1 MSDSD
6 FTRLLTA
13 QVGNEFSASQQYV
26 AVAVW
31 FEQQTLPEL
40 AACFYRQAVEERN
53 HAMML
58 LKFQMDTDRAVRL
71 PGIAEP
77 RSEFADPAEPIRL
90 ALEQERRVTDQIT
103 AMATAARA
111 ESDYQAEQF
120 MQWFLKEQVEE
131 VSSMGDLLKIVEH
144 AGSNVLLVE
153 DYLTREIAKA
163 GGGGVDPTAPPA
175 AGGAL

>member
-1 MSDSD
+1 MATD
-6 FTRLLTA
+6 FTALLA
-13 QVGNEFSASQQYV
+13 DQVGNEFGASQQYI
-26 AVAVW
+26 AVAAW

-40 AACFYRQAVEERN
+40 AGFFYQQAVEERN

-58 LKFQMDTDRAVRL
+58 LKFQMDTDRVAAL
-71 PGIAEP
+71 PGVAQPKSDFASAVEP
-77 RSEFADPAEPIRL
+77 VEL
-90 ALEQERRVTDQIT
+90 ALAQEKRVTAQIT
-103 AMATAARA
+103 ALANAARV

-131 VSSMGDLLKIVEH
+131 VSSMNDLLKVIEH

-153 DYLTREIAKA
+153 DYLTRQAAKA
-163 GGGGVDPTAPPA
+163 AGGVDPTAPPA

>member
-1 MSDSD
+1 MASD
-6 FTRLLTA
+6 FTALLA
-13 QVGNEFSASQQYV
+13 DQVGNEFGASQQYI

-31 FEQQTLPEL
+31 FEQETLPEL
-40 AACFYRQAVEERN
+40 AGFFYQQAVEERN

-58 LKFQMDTDRAVRL
+58 LKFQKDTGRSAAL
-71 PGIAEP
+71 PGVSTP
-77 RSEFADPAEPIRL
+77 RSDFSAPVEPVQL
-90 ALEQERRVTDQIT
+90 ALAQERRVTEQIT
-103 AMATAARA
+103 ALANAARA

-131 VSSMGDLLKIVEH
+131 VSSMNDLLKVIEH

-153 DYLTREIAKA
+153 DYLTRQAAKA
-163 GGGGVDPTAPPA
+163 TGGVDPTAPPA